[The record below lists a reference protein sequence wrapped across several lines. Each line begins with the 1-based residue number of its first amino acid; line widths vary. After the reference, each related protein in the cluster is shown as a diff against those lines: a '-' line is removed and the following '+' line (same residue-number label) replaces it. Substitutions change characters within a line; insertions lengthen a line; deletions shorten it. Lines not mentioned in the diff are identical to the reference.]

1 MGGGS
6 SKQEVKK
13 KQDVDVD
20 AFDNYAGKQ
29 PQVNSTQESPFKGP
43 PMRG

>member
-13 KQDVDVD
+13 KADVDPD
-20 AFDNYAGKQ
+20 AFANYAGKQ
-29 PQVNSTQESPFKGP
+29 PGVNST
-43 PMRG
+43 